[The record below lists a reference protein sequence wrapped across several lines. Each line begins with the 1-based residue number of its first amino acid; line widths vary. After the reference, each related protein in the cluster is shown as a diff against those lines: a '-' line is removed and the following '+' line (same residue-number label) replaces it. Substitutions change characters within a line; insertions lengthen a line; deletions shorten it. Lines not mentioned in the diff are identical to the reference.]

1 MSYTEEVYERV
12 VAQNP
17 GEPEFHQ
24 AVKEVLDSLKVVID
38 KNEEKYR
45 SLSVL
50 ERLVEPERIISFRVP
65 WVDDNGKVQVNK
77 GYRVQFNSAIGP
89 YKGGLRFHPTVNQS
103 ILKFLGFEQV
113 FKNSL
118 TGLPIGGGKGGS
130 NFDPKGKSD
139 REVMAFCQSFMT
151 ELCKYIG
158 ADTDVPAGDIGV
170 GGREIGYLF
179 GQYKRVRD
187 LYEGVLTGKGL
198 TYGGSLIRTEA
209 TGYGVVYILNELM
222 KDHNDSLDGKTV
234 VVTGSGNVA
243 IYAVQKATQLGAKVI
258 AMCDSNGYI
267 HDPNGINLDIVKD
280 IKEVKRGRIKEYADR
295 VEGATYTEGVG
306 IWNIKCDVYLPCA
319 TQNELD
325 LDGVKTLIANGC
337 KYIVEGANMPTT
349 REATDYAMANGVLFL
364 PGKASNAGGVAT
376 SALEMRAG
384 GRSAARR
391 IRRLG
396 GHHRE
401 GQRHADQAQGRRHPR
416 LRRPRMDGY
425 PSTPL
430 NLSDGTTMT
439 QDGGGE
445 DETDDEKPFA
455 QVGDLEARWH
465 ALTGDERTRAE
476 TLLQDASDLIRTTC
490 PQWANAKP
498 ATLKRIA
505 CMAVKRAMQAGPDMS
520 GVTQSTQTAGSYSE
534 SLSYANP
541 AGDLYLTTSEKEAL
555 GGDGEAWAYDM
566 AGGAA

>member
-267 HDPNGINLDIVKD
+267 
-280 IKEVKRGRIKEYADR
+280 R
-295 VEGATYTEGVG
+295 
-306 IWNIKCDVYLPCA
+306 
-319 TQNELD
+319 
-325 LDGVKTLIANGC
+325 
-337 KYIVEGANMPTT
+337 
-349 REATDYAMANGVLFL
+349 
-364 PGKASNAGGVAT
+364 
-376 SALEMRAG
+376 
-384 GRSAARR
+384 
-391 IRRLG
+391 
-396 GHHRE
+396 
-401 GQRHADQAQGRRHPR
+401 
-416 LRRPRMDGY
+416 
-425 PSTPL
+425 
-430 NLSDGTTMT
+430 
-439 QDGGGE
+439 
-445 DETDDEKPFA
+445 
-455 QVGDLEARWH
+455 
-465 ALTGDERTRAE
+465 
-476 TLLQDASDLIRTTC
+476 
-490 PQWANAKP
+490 
-498 ATLKRIA
+498 
-505 CMAVKRAMQAGPDMS
+505 
-520 GVTQSTQTAGSYSE
+520 
-534 SLSYANP
+534 
-541 AGDLYLTTSEKEAL
+541 
-555 GGDGEAWAYDM
+555 
-566 AGGAA
+566 